1 MKQLQVGQ
9 GDIRELVQGHSFWTV
24 AWGLD
29 LGVWLCLLYMLSAD
43 QLSRHRKPGEKCRHL
58 PPINFLCC
66 PNSSSLASSLDPILI
81 LREVLVGLGWKGC
94 PPLVR
99 WACPCVVLVT
109 HSSGLRPRRVRGK
122 GMGWM
127 LRSDAHD
134 PLLEVLAPPSSS
146 LRGSTLLLPYNFE
159 NPG

>member
-43 QLSRHRKPGEKCRHL
+43 QLSRHRKPGEKCCHL

-94 PPLVR
+94 PPTGPVSLSLCGAGYPFIR
-99 WACPCVVLVT
+99 AAAT
-109 HSSGLRPRRVRGK
+109 EGSREGSGLDAQIWCPRPCAWSARPSFQQPP
-122 GMGWM
+122 WI
-127 LRSDAHD
+127 H
-134 PLLEVLAPPSSS
+134 PSS
-146 LRGSTLLLPYNFE
+146 TL
-159 NPG
+159 